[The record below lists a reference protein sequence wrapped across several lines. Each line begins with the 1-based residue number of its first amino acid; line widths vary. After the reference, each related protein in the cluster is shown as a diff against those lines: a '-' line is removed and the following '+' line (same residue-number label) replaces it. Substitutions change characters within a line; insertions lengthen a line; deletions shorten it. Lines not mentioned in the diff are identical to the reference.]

1 MGEFNKDPNQ
11 SGTGKEEKGE
21 KPAFEQFE
29 KGQQGQEQFG
39 QEKGQGQQEFGQQ
52 KGQGQEFAQ
61 GKEEFAQGKDQ
72 YAQEKTEKTEG
83 GQQQFEKPV
92 QRQQGDEDLGDDAID
107 NQNLKSK

>member
-29 KGQQGQEQFG
+29 KGQQGQE
-39 QEKGQGQQEFGQQ
+39 EFGQQ
-52 KGQGQEFAQ
+52 KGQGREDIGQQKGQEFAQ
-61 GKEEFAQGKDQ
+61 GKEANAQGKEQ
-72 YAQEKTEKTEG
+72 YGQEKTEGTPG
-83 GQQQFEKPV
+83 GQQQYEKPV